1 MNTRKG
7 PFDYGYQQTYLQP
20 SYAPEG
26 QTPNIMEETAKGGLM
41 GSSAGLGGAAIG
53 AGASFLNAYLQAKAA
68 EEQQKRQMLMQAA
81 QSRGQGEQ
89 NALSTLTQVWRG
101 ALS

>member
-1 MNTRKG
+1 MYEKKN
-7 PFDYGYQQTYLQP
+7 PWDYGQQQSYLQP
-20 SYAPEG
+20 SYA
-26 QTPNIMEETAKGGLM
+26 QTQQPDVMNQTAQGAAMGGAT
-41 GSSAGLGGAAIG
+41 GGLGGAAIG

-68 EEQQKRQMLMQAA
+68 EEQQKRQMLAQAA

-89 NALSTLTQVWRG
+89 QALSNLTQVWRG